1 MCDDDMAAARSWIDS
16 TSAAITSLTV
26 KHSAYADVAVP
37 AAAAIAMLRDG
48 ANVFINE
55 TERDAGAFE
64 DATLAML
71 KFPWNAVTSDTTIQ
85 NILKQKA
92 PNAQS
97 SSSSSSSS
105 SSTANLRCVVEM
117 LLAHTRR
124 CCSLRQEHTR
134 AGLMLK
140 TLLEM

>member
-1 MCDDDMAAARSWIDS
+1 MCDDDISAARSWIDS

-55 TERDAGAFE
+55 TERAAGAFE

-71 KFPWNAVTSDTTIQ
+71 KFPWNAVTSDATIQ

-92 PNAQS
+92 PDAQN
-97 SSSSSSSS
+97 SSSSS

>member
-1 MCDDDMAAARSWIDS
+1 MSSDDVAAAKSWIDS
-16 TSAAITSLTV
+16 TSAAIASLTV
-26 KHSAYADVAVP
+26 KHAAYADVAFP
-37 AAAAIAMLRDG
+37 AAAAIALMRDG

-55 TERDAGAFE
+55 MQGTKGAFE

-71 KFPWNAVTSDTTIQ
+71 QFPWNCVASDATIQ
-85 NILKQKA
+85 NVLKQKA
-92 PNAQS
+92 VDSPTGS
-97 SSSSSSSS
+97 SSGSQ
-105 SSTANLRCVVEM
+105 LRCIVEL

-124 CCSLRQEHTR
+124 CCSLRQEHAR